1 MVGNRHRWHRLERH
15 DLADQCATQ
24 GMPRFTDPNTDQLRA
39 IWVYIR
45 AGARKALD
53 KRRAD
58 LPEAAAAHL

>member
-1 MVGNRHRWHRLERH
+1 
-15 DLADQCATQ
+15 
-24 GMPRFTDPNTDQLRA
+24 MPRFTDPNTDQLRA